1 MMLLSRREVQQ
12 ILGALWLIDGLLQV
26 QPQMF
31 TLNLIYGIMMPL
43 LQNQPTP
50 VAASLQWI
58 IGVTTQHLLLV
69 NMLVA
74 VVQIAIGL
82 SLFLG
87 RGIRAALI
95 VSIVWAVFAWYAI
108 EGMGLLLTGAA
119 SVLTGAPGAFLL
131 YILLALVVYPRRAS
145 ERSLLSRRYL
155 RWSLAGFWCLAA
167 LLQLQ
172 PSWWVP
178 GQISGSIAVMLDGGG
193 LNQFLV
199 DPVLGLLSVLTTQ
212 IEIPLN
218 SVLIILFLGLAFA
231 LTVAKD
237 AWLRPL
243 LVVSMVISLAIW
255 WGFEALGNILTGLT
269 TDVNSGLV
277 LIVIALACWPQGSF
291 PHVKRLAA
299 SNGHAPSVP
308 DTADALL
315 LDRER

>member
-1 MMLLSRREVQQ
+1 MVLLSRREVQQ

-43 LQNQPTP
+43 LQNQPAP

-58 IGVTTQHLLLV
+58 IGVTAQHLLLV
-69 NMLVA
+69 NLLIS

-82 SLFLG
+82 SLLLG

-95 VSIVWAVFAWYAI
+95 VSIVWAVIAWYAV
-108 EGMGLLLTGAA
+108 EGMGLLLTGDA

-131 YILLALVVYPRRAS
+131 YILLALVVYPRHAT
-145 ERSLLSRRYL
+145 ERSLLSRQHL
-155 RWSLAGFWCLAA
+155 RWCLAGFWCLAA

-178 GQISGSIAVMLDGGG
+178 GQISGSIGVMLDGGG
-193 LNQFLV
+193 LNTFLV
-199 DPVLGLLSVLTTQ
+199 DPVLGPLSVLTTQ

-218 SVLIILFLGLAFA
+218 SVLIVLFLGLAFA
-231 LTVAKD
+231 LAVAKD
-237 AWLRPL
+237 TWLRPL

-277 LIVIALACWPQGSF
+277 LIIIALACWSQGHF
-291 PHVKRLAA
+291 PRVKRLVA
-299 SNGHAPSVP
+299 SNGHVPSAP

-315 LDRER
+315 LDRE